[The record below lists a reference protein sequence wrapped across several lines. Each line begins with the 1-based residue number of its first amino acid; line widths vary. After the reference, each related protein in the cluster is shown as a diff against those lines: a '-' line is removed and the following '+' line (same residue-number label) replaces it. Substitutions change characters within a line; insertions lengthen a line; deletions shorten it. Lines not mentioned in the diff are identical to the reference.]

1 MMALNKVVAK
11 KPTPLADLNMTL
23 TDLGLEAQQL
33 FSGPFGNVDNKNP
46 DQLTQM
52 YLGANQQVWWLMT
65 TTELYNSLADQQG
78 LVATIPGFL
87 NMPSFDKVLMG
98 DTPATSGFCLFYH
111 LSEQHLYSQQLRDL
125 KLVMFVPETRRQQ
138 RRLGSGN
145 VDVFNRGYVF
155 HQLQVQEGS
164 LVNLSTWELNKQVV
178 FNVKPIQ
185 DNTNF
190 VQVIANKFS
199 WENGFLWTYN
209 VPLRPTDIL
218 TQEDNR
224 MRCLLQCLQYTGGEV
239 LAKLPTETTK
249 HVHTLLATMHPMVQ
263 QQFQTDFQYFGA
275 KTTERL
281 RGNSTGSPST
291 MTNTMLTMSKAPTTT
306 GINTN
311 NKKLINQNGKMMKT
325 TSWTGLSDVNGYNR
339 MKKMKSNKPSTELN
353 NTNVPVKFSSET
365 TLRLNNCCSLFSP
378 ISADGQ
384 HFK

>member
-1 MMALNKVVAK
+1 MALNKVITK
-11 KPTPLADLNMTL
+11 KPSPLADLNMTL

-65 TTELYNSLADQQG
+65 TTELYDSLANQQG
-78 LVATIPGFL
+78 LVPTIPGFL

-98 DTPATSGFCLFYH
+98 DTPSTSGFCLYYH

-125 KLVMFVPETRRQQ
+125 KLVMFIPETRRQQ

-145 VDVFNRGYVF
+145 VDIFNRGYVF

-164 LVNLSTWELNKQVV
+164 SINLSTWELDKQVV

-190 VQVIANKFS
+190 IQVISHKFS
-199 WENGFLWTYN
+199 WENGVLWSYN
-209 VPLRPTDIL
+209 IPLRPTEIL

-224 MRCLLQCLQYTGGEV
+224 MRCLLQSLQYTGGEV

-249 HVHTLLATMHPMVQ
+249 HISTLLATMHPLVQ

-281 RGNSTGSPST
+281 RGNPTIWDWISINYDQHYADYVKR
-291 MTNTMLTMSKAPTTT
+291 TNDYRDQHQQQEDEQPEWQEIEDNEGNMDRPQRRQRVGLQQDEMDQIDRAEAHQRAM
-306 GINTN
+306 GIH
-311 NKKLINQNGKMMKT
+311 
-325 TSWTGLSDVNGYNR
+325 D
-339 MKKMKSNKPSTELN
+339 
-353 NTNVPVKFSSET
+353 
-365 TLRLNNCCSLFSP
+365 
-378 ISADGQ
+378 
-384 HFK
+384 